1 MDLKKITQQFFSAYA
16 RYDAEAMT
24 ALCTSDAKG
33 RYVPYGR
40 NSLAPIRGGIDAIW
54 RALPRA
60 VSGYRVEVLEMLL
73 AEGDTVVVQTMMGG
87 PLPGPDPLGLTKQGE
102 DLSIPHVFILRFTT
116 EGKISRLDA
125 YWDNTVLNG
134 IKSSAL

>member
-1 MDLKKITQQFFSAYA
+1 MDLKKITEQFFSAYG

-73 AEGDTVVVQTMMGG
+73 AEGDSVVVQTMMGG
-87 PLPGPDPLGLTKQGE
+87 PLPGPDPLGLTAKGQ
-102 DLSIPHVFILRFTT
+102 DVSIPHCFILRFGAD
-116 EGKISRLDA
+116 GKITRLDA
-125 YWDNTVLNG
+125 
-134 IKSSAL
+134 